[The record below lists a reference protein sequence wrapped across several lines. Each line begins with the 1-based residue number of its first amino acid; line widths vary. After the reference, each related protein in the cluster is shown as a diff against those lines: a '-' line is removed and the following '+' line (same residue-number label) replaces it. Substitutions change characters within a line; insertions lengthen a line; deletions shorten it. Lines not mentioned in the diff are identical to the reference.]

1 MKILCIIPVFNEEN
15 RLEAF
20 IKNLLLFKKKDENNI
35 RFLFLNN
42 NSTDN
47 SLHLIKKNNQE
58 CISIK
63 KNKGIGYSLLLGL
76 RLSFSWNYDILIHM
90 AGNNKMSP
98 FDLSQMIN
106 PILKKD
112 YDHVCGSRFYEK
124 KNYSTNPL
132 FRKISIKILSIFFS
146 FLYKKKI
153 TDATCGFR
161 AFKVN
166 IFKNKFIHFNKKK
179 YYTYGYEYYSYGKI
193 LISKRIKSCEASVKM
208 TYPKSG
214 NYTKIKPIIDWYKII
229 ISWVEALLD
238 RKKIF

>member
-15 RLEAF
+15 YLEDL
-20 IKNLLLFKKKDENNI
+20 IINLLDYKKKDTNKI

-42 NSTDN
+42 NSTDS
-47 SLHLIKKNNQE
+47 SLDLIKKYNLE
-58 CISIK
+58 YISIK
-63 KNKGIGYSLLLGL
+63 KNRGIGYALLLGL
-76 RLSFSWNYDILIHM
+76 KLSITWSYDILIHM

-98 FDLSQMIN
+98 FDINHMIN
-106 PILKKD
+106 PILKNNFD
-112 YDHVCGSRFYEK
+112 YVCGSRFHVK

-132 FRKISIKILSIFFS
+132 FRKISIKILSNLFS
-146 FLYKKKI
+146 LLYKKKI

-166 IFKNKFIHFNKKK
+166 IFRNKFIHFNKKK

-193 LISKRIKSCEASVKM
+193 LISNKINSCESSVKM

-214 NYTKIKPIIDWYKII
+214 NYTKIKPFIDWYKII
-229 ISWVEALLD
+229 ISWFEALLD
-238 RKKIF
+238 GKKIF

>member
-76 RLSFSWNYDILIHM
+76 RLASSWNYDILIHTNSFVLIF
-90 AGNNKMSP
+90 A
-98 FDLSQMIN
+98 F
-106 PILKKD
+106 IL
-112 YDHVCGSRFYEK
+112 F
-124 KNYSTNPL
+124 
-132 FRKISIKILSIFFS
+132 
-146 FLYKKKI
+146 
-153 TDATCGFR
+153 
-161 AFKVN
+161 
-166 IFKNKFIHFNKKK
+166 
-179 YYTYGYEYYSYGKI
+179 
-193 LISKRIKSCEASVKM
+193 
-208 TYPKSG
+208 
-214 NYTKIKPIIDWYKII
+214 TK
-229 ISWVEALLD
+229 
-238 RKKIF
+238 